1 MGTDAHGGAVFRHR
15 ERHGKLLLP
24 AGEMHPVR
32 VHPDAG
38 QDVLAAGQAG
48 GGQAARVCKDLSG
61 RAGPQHLAAVHDDH
75 LAAEAVGLVAVVG
88 HEQGRAVKP
97 GQQAAHFALHFLAE
111 VAVQCA
117 ERLVQHQDVGLACQ
131 NAGQCSALLLPARKL
146 AGQAAGQFLQPHGA
160 QGLRTGRFAGG
171 GVLLLFQRA
180 EDVLL
185 HRHIREQRVVL
196 EQQAHVPL
204 LRGQVDALLAVEQD
218 TAIQHDAAAV
228 GSDDARNAAQGHA
241 FAAAGCAEDGGG
253 GIARCELRAKG
264 EAVEPF
270 GDLDVQAH
278 VCFPPCFCLRSSR
291 LTASSTTAEMTMST
305 STHCIAPLS
314 SLVRQS

>member
-1 MGTDAHGGAVFRHR
+1 
-15 ERHGKLLLP
+15 
-24 AGEMHPVR
+24 MHPVR

-48 GGQAARVCKDLSG
+48 GGQAAGVCKDLSG
-61 RAGPQHLAAVHDDH
+61 RASPQHLAAVHDDH
-75 LAAEAVGLVAVVG
+75 FAAETVGLVTVVS
-88 HEQGRAVKP
+88 HEQSRAVKP
-97 GQQAAHFALHFLAE
+97 GQQAAHFALYFLAE
-111 VAVQCA
+111 VTVQCA
-117 ERLVQHQDVGLACQ
+117 ERLVQHQDAGLARQ
-131 NAGQCSALLLPARKL
+131 NAGQRSALLLPARKL
-146 AGQAAGQFLQPHGA
+146 TGQAVGQFLQPHGA
-160 QGLRTGRFAGG
+160 QGLRAGHFAGG

-253 GIARCELRAKG
+253 IARCELRAKG

>member
-1 MGTDAHGGAVFRHR
+1 M
-15 ERHGKLLLP
+15 
-24 AGEMHPVR
+24 
-32 VHPDAG
+32 
-38 QDVLAAGQAG
+38 
-48 GGQAARVCKDLSG
+48 
-61 RAGPQHLAAVHDDH
+61 
-75 LAAEAVGLVAVVG
+75 G

-117 ERLVQHQDVGLACQ
+117 ERLVQHQDTGLACQ

-146 AGQAAGQFLQPHGA
+146 TGQTVGQFLQPHGA

-196 EQQAHVPL
+196 EQQANVPL
-204 LRGQVDALLAVEQD
+204 LRGQVDTLLAVEQD

-228 GSDDARNAAQGHA
+228 GSDDASNAAQGHA

-253 GIARCELRAKG
+253 GIACCELRAEG
-264 EAVEPF
+264 ETVEPF